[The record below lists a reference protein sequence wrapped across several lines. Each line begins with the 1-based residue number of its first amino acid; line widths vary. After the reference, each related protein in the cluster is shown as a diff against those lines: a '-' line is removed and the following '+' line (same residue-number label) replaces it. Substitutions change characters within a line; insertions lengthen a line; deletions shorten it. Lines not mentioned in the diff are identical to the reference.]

1 MGRNETREEQT
12 PPSAAEEVPVGF
24 VFCAKVNILPATDC
38 YALAMSELAF
48 SKLAASRKCLNEITK
63 LLNECPATRYIGD
76 ETARRRYRD
85 LQALWDEAYRAF
97 AVANEEFSALVKKLP
112 EIAVSH

>member
-1 MGRNETREEQT
+1 
-12 PPSAAEEVPVGF
+12 
-24 VFCAKVNILPATDC
+24 
-38 YALAMSELAF
+38 MSELAF

-76 ETARRRYRD
+76 ETATRRYRD

-97 AVANEEFSALVKKLP
+97 AVATEEFSALVKRLP
-112 EIAVSH
+112 EIVVNHRLPEMKNLN

>member
-1 MGRNETREEQT
+1 M
-12 PPSAAEEVPVGF
+12 
-24 VFCAKVNILPATDC
+24 FCAKVNILPATDC

-63 LLNECPATRYIGD
+63 LLNECPATQYIGH
-76 ETARRRYRD
+76 ETARRRYKD
-85 LQALWDEAYRAF
+85 LQDLWDEAYRAF

-112 EIAVSH
+112 EIVVSH